1 MKNQEWVD
9 THAASLSNKILE
21 HMAENELTIQVLNE
35 AILKVKHVFNTDAT
49 LKKADICQPED

>member
-1 MKNQEWVD
+1 MQNQEWVD

-35 AILKVKHVFNTDAT
+35 AISNVKRVFDTDAA